1 MLVMK
6 NGIYSIVRKFHKD
19 RWRDKAGIPVM
30 MMKLMMNMAMSMV
43 IKYCDDDD
51 GLYNNSI

>member
-43 IKYCDDDD
+43 IMYCDDDD